1 MLMKK
6 KIFVIVISLLLFF
19 PIFTRQ
25 VNGQD
30 CGDGYYCQSSLGWG
44 CFGNFCCR
52 CACGNAPG
60 QYGQF
65 ECLSDGGCI
74 EDMNSTCTGSGND
87 SCCRQG
93 CAPCPTSP
101 PSNTATPTPPTATP
115 VTNSYLCIAPG
126 ASNPASRCQLTN
138 YTCRTPDV
146 PGGSCFTTMDRCI
159 AGCVIPTGVSIT
171 PRPQLN
177 LLTPCAQRGVLNA
190 LDTAIGCFPV
200 SDTNSMLTFILRWA
214 LGVSGGITFLLVI
227 VSAFLIMSSGGNPEK
242 VKTGRELLT
251 ASLAG
256 LILVIFSVFILD
268 LMGIRILRVPGL

>member
-1 MLMKK
+1 MSIVKSGF
-6 KIFVIVISLLLFF
+6 KILFIFLFSILFLSTETTVIYSQSCS
-19 PIFTRQ
+19 PTC
-25 VNGQD
+25 NGGSGWF
-30 CGDGYYCQSSLGWG
+30 CSLGQCCQCDYGMNQGTASGPVTCCNPPGGVPPCETHDVLG
-44 CFGNFCCR
+44 CNPR
-52 CACGNAPG
+52 PTPG
-60 QYGQF
+60 PTNTPQPSQ
-65 ECLSDGGCI
+65 I
-74 EDMNSTCTGSGND
+74 
-87 SCCRQG
+87 
-93 CAPCPTSP
+93 PTS
-101 PSNTATPTPPTATP
+101 TP

-171 PRPQLN
+171 PRPELN
-177 LLTPCAQRGVLNA
+177 LLTPCAQRGILNA

-242 VKTGRELLT
+242 VKAGRELLT